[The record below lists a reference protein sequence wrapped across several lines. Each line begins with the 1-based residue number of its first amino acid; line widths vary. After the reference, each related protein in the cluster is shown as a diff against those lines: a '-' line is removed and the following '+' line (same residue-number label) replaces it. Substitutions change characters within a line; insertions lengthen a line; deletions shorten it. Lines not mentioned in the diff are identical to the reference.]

1 MMFSMKQILTGLVA
15 GSLLAFGAGIVMGNA
30 SAQTAD
36 AEAFGSVGTDDDGAD
51 LFGNS
56 SSPYELIQEAMS
68 APSMSA
74 QEFFEYQ
81 NRVLGD
87 EAQDFLQR
95 RQEALQ
101 QQGGATTEATEE
113 ITVDEEGI

>member
-1 MMFSMKQILTGLVA
+1 MFSMKQILTGLVA
-15 GSLLAFGAGIVMGNA
+15 GSLLAFGGGIVMGHA

-36 AEAFGSVGTDDDGAD
+36 AEAFGSVGTDDNGAD
-51 LFGNS
+51 LFGDS
-56 SSPYELIQEAMS
+56 SSPYDLILDAMA
-68 APSMSA
+68 APSMNA

-101 QQGGATTEATEE
+101 QQGGTTPEATEE

>member
-1 MMFSMKQILTGLVA
+1 MFSMKQILASLVT
-15 GSLLAFGAGIVMGNA
+15 GSLLFLGAGLAPESAFAQNADADAFGTI
-30 SAQTAD
+30 
-36 AEAFGSVGTDDDGAD
+36 GTDDDGAD
-51 LFGNS
+51 LFGDS
-56 SSPYELIQEAMS
+56 SSPYELIQDAIL

-87 EAQDFLQR
+87 EAQDFLLR

-101 QQGGATTEATEE
+101 QPGATTPNATEE
-113 ITVDEEGI
+113 ITIDDAGI

>member
-1 MMFSMKQILTGLVA
+1 MFSMKQILTGVVA

-36 AEAFGSVGTDDDGAD
+36 ADPFANIGTDDDGAD
-51 LFGNS
+51 LFGES
-56 SSPYELIQEAMS
+56 SSPYELIQNAMS

-87 EAQDFLQR
+87 ETQDFLLR
-95 RQEALQ
+95 RQELLQ
-101 QQGGATTEATEE
+101 QQSETTSDATEE
-113 ITVDEEGI
+113 ITVDDTDI

>member
-1 MMFSMKQILTGLVA
+1 MFSTKSILTGLFA
-15 GSLLAFGAGIVMGNA
+15 GTLLAFGAGIVMGNA

-36 AEAFGSVGTDDDGAD
+36 AEAFGSIGTDDDGAD
-51 LFGNS
+51 LFGES
-56 SSPYELIQEAMS
+56 SSPYELIQNAIL

-101 QQGGATTEATEE
+101 QQEATDRKS
-113 ITVDEEGI
+113 VV

>member
-15 GSLLAFGAGIVMGNA
+15 GSFLAFGAGIVTGNA

-101 QQGGATTEATEE
+101 QQGGATPEATEE